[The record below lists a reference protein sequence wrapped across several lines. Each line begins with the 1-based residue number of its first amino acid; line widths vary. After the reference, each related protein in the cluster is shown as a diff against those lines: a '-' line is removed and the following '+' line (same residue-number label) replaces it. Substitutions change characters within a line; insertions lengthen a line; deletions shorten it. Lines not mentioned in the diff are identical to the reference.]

1 VPSWGNQFLVGLG
14 VHQGRSLT
22 DKTDGSEYGSLE
34 NRFFSRFGG
43 FQRLVNPP
51 ALHPDHYINL
61 TNELIEKHR
70 TAEGIYT
77 SASDAFKEAKAA
89 LGMAVSHAY
98 PPPPVLVEELKNL
111 AQVVEANLATVTAL
125 LKDMESPNAPKSIA
139 SKVVNYDFAINKHY
153 PVVSVKDKGTLPTF
167 LFLFLSAVVADPA
180 ELGWCRR
187 RCCRQRG
194 RKEEGQQAKEEEGR
208 RQQGGR
214 RSGWKR
220 WKRGQVALRLSVMSS
235 NCLVCDHW
243 PVPPSVTS
251 LVWRSPAIKQNRK
264 EEKMSS
270 PNFPIC

>member
-1 VPSWGNQFLVGLG
+1 MCVPSWGNQFLVGLG

-125 LKDMESPNAPKSIA
+125 LKDVESPNAPKSIA
-139 SKVVNYDFAINKHY
+139 SKVVDYDFAINKHY
-153 PVVSVKDKGTLPTF
+153 PVVSVKDKGTLPNF
-167 LFLFLSAVVADPA
+167 IFIYLVIYLFITLSLA
-180 ELGWCRR
+180 L
-187 RCCRQRG
+187 CC
-194 RKEEGQQAKEEEGR
+194 
-208 RQQGGR
+208 GG
-214 RSGWKR
+214 
-220 WKRGQVALRLSVMSS
+220 
-235 NCLVCDHW
+235 
-243 PVPPSVTS
+243 
-251 LVWRSPAIKQNRK
+251 
-264 EEKMSS
+264 
-270 PNFPIC
+270 